1 MFLTGLL
8 QSLKS
13 QGITKFF
20 QRQGKV
26 SEFCTWSGKFGALPK
41 GKDREKSG
49 REIYISLNII
59 SVSLFMH
66 INAHIHEYIP
76 ALGGCEHLGILD
88 CQVDIFQ

>member
-26 SEFCTWSGKFGALPK
+26 SEFCTWSGKFGILLK
-41 GKDREKSG
+41 VREKLG
-49 REIYISLNII
+49 KFIS
-59 SVSLFMH
+59 FW
-66 INAHIHEYIP
+66 
-76 ALGGCEHLGILD
+76 ILKG
-88 CQVDIFQ
+88 FA